1 MYATRW
7 VGLGLW
13 GRCISYV
20 RENCVSYA
28 RQQMSYHM
36 HVKTAYYMHSKQ
48 VCIIYTPKSIFSYQY
63 HEFSFLFGILFIRIL
78 MRPGSPSRPLL
89 WGKGG
94 GDSKTHFAPFVLFY
108 YFHNYLKYKTM
119 LFIVGGDNPQLE
131 MNSNLTH
138 HMYGFSDVVNLLGC
152 SPGTALHLKC
162 GELGTELRETRV
174 TVKEKEAWSL
184 VKAS

>member
-13 GRCISYV
+13 GRCVSYV

-28 RQQMSYHM
+28 RQQISYHM
-36 HVKTAYYMHSKQ
+36 HVKTAYYMHGKQ

-78 MRPGSPSRPLL
+78 MRPGSSRRPLL

-94 GDSKTHFAPFVLFY
+94 GDSKTHLKY
-108 YFHNYLKYKTM
+108 YLKYKTM